1 MKIVKKIKEKKG
13 EGLVYTVIFIL
24 IFIMIFCLISEFI
37 RLFIISQGVRDAIQN
52 AVITTINDNYDDVYH
67 SAREGYTGGYMP
79 SGEEFAESIDFSNVG
94 GYIDELLGTV
104 EESIE
109 NIYEIIKQNSS
120 LKTEEIFLSVYN
132 KCNPAKDVGN
142 SKERIKLIENQIVE
156 IGKGFKEQQVDIKI
170 LEEKQIELIKNL
182 IQFLGFFIDEFEL
195 SFKNKE
201 KENEQTKLSI
211 KM

>member
-104 EESIE
+104 EESGSH
-109 NIYEIIKQNSS
+109 IKY
-120 LKTEEIFLSVYN
+120 V
-132 KCNPAKDVGN
+132 
-142 SKERIKLIENQIVE
+142 
-156 IGKGFKEQQVDIKI
+156 GKGVKEFGISNLQVN
-170 LEEKQIELIKNL
+170 IKNIP
-182 IQFLGFFIDEFEL
+182 IQSSNEERFEADVRVML
-195 SFKNKE
+195 EVPVKFG
-201 KENEQTKLSI
+201 NEILPEMKINLKLKAGYI
-211 KM
+211 AKF